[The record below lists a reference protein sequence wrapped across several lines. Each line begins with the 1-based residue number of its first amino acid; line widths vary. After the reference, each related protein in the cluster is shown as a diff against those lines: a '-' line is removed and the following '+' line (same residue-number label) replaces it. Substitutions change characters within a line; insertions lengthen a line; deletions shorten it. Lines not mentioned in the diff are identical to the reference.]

1 MQNKKCLLLIYLC
14 YETYVYITH
23 IIYELII
30 CYYYIVNQ
38 LYTYTWHFIYL
49 CEKKKIIIHLF

>member
-1 MQNKKCLLLIYLC
+1 MQNKKCLVLIYLC

-49 CEKKKIIIHLF
+49 CEKKN